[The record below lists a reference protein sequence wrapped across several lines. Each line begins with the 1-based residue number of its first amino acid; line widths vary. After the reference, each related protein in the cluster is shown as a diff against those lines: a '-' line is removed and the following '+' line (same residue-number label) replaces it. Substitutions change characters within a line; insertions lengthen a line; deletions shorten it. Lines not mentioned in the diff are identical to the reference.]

1 MLLGFKPLATR
12 QGCCELTPT
21 PLPVIL
27 SFTAVFFSHSG
38 SVPNIIGSQPPCT
51 HRHCVHHS
59 AHTTVRQA
67 ESPRAA
73 CSQAAKPSEFLIL
86 LLQVLQ
92 FQVLALGVSTV
103 PSALVGERQPAP
115 PSPDLRPEEYKSM
128 PAGAKCMSLGRC
140 RSDCAVQVL
149 LSLRKH
155 RLASPSLPP
164 SARSQPT
171 QGIT

>member
-27 SFTAVFFSHSG
+27 SFTAGFFSHSG
-38 SVPNIIGSQPPCT
+38 SVPNIICSQPPCT

-86 LLQVLQ
+86 LLQMLQ

-103 PSALVGERQPAP
+103 PSALVRERQPHP
-115 PSPDLRPEEYKSM
+115 PLISGQRSIKACLLELSACLWD
-128 PAGAKCMSLGRC
+128 GAEVIVLCRC
-140 RSDCAVQVL
+140 YC
-149 LSLRKH
+149 
-155 RLASPSLPP
+155 PSGN
-164 SARSQPT
+164 T
-171 QGIT
+171 D